1 MSDRRRVVSLLG
13 SVLIALSAG
22 STYVFSTYAPQL
34 QDALHLS
41 STQLN
46 VLGLAGNLG
55 MYMSGP
61 IWGRWIDRSG
71 PYGAITSGAFLV
83 LIGYGMLS
91 RAYKY
96 GWTNVPVVVLA
107 LFCLLT
113 GLGNSAGNNAAINVQ
128 ARSWNEQQRASA
140 MALVLSEFGLS
151 AFVYSTLSHA
161 FFTDNVTGY
170 LDLLALGSFTCFVT
184 GMALI
189 KTVPPQ
195 PVYLPEHPIAEEET
209 RPVTSQR
216 KMRRSTS
223 ETSARVIAWIQDV
236 HESEY
241 HVPEAQQEDAAG
253 NDEVDEA
260 PLNITGLALLRNTD
274 FLLLFIV
281 IGLLSG
287 SGLLLINN
295 VGIMTR
301 ALWDYAEKQH
311 KNPLESTQLAAMTGV
326 TVELLKKKGRKMAM
340 QKVQALQVSCLSVGN
355 ATGRILIGFTS
366 DVLVHMT
373 RKSSHRTFLLLPI
386 VLLAIV
392 SQGLAAWPNVITT
405 VHRLLFVSGITGLMY
420 GFLFG
425 LGPVLVFEWFGM
437 SSFSQNWGWMSFAP
451 VIVGNVYNIM
461 FGRCVP
467 RVTDMCQCVRCACAE
482 KRHTQPPLQAW

>member
-1 MSDRRRVVSLLG
+1 
-13 SVLIALSAG
+13 
-22 STYVFSTYAPQL
+22 
-34 QDALHLS
+34 
-41 STQLN
+41 
-46 VLGLAGNLG
+46 
-55 MYMSGP
+55 
-61 IWGRWIDRSG
+61 
-71 PYGAITSGAFLV
+71 
-83 LIGYGMLS
+83 
-91 RAYKY
+91 
-96 GWTNVPVVVLA
+96 
-107 LFCLLT
+107 
-113 GLGNSAGNNAAINVQ
+113 
-128 ARSWNEQQRASA
+128 
-140 MALVLSEFGLS
+140 
-151 AFVYSTLSHA
+151 
-161 FFTDNVTGY
+161 
-170 LDLLALGSFTCFVT
+170 
-184 GMALI
+184 MALI

-216 KMRRSTS
+216 EMRRSTS

-274 FLLLFIV
+274 FLLLFTV

-467 RVTDMCQCVRCACAE
+467 RVTDICQCVRCACAE
-482 KRHTQPPLQAW
+482 ERHTQPPLQAW